1 MKKLLVFILISIF
14 STSVHA
20 QTFGEWFRQ
29 KATQK
34 KYLLQQIAALQ
45 VYIGYAQKGY
55 SIAHDGL
62 NFIGDLK
69 KGDLN
74 LHADYF
80 NSLKAVNPSIKKYS
94 RVADIISLQLK
105 IVSVYK
111 NAFRQVQKSK
121 AFNGDELKYMNAVF
135 NNLIDACTGT
145 IDELTTIITNDQLQM
160 KDDERLERIDG
171 LYNDM
176 QSKYSF
182 VKGFADE
189 AKVLAVSRLKEQN
202 DVETSRTI
210 NGIKD

>member
-1 MKKLLVFILISIF
+1 MKKLIVFILISIF
-14 STSVHA
+14 STSVNA

-45 VYIGYAQKGY
+45 VYIRYVQKGY
-55 SIAHDGL
+55 SITHDGL

-69 KGDLN
+69 KGDFN

-80 NSLKAVNPSIKKYS
+80 NSLKTVNPGIKKYS
-94 RVADIISLQLK
+94 RVADIIALQLK

-111 NAFRQVQKSK
+111 NASRQVQKSK
-121 AFNGDELKYMNAVF
+121 ALSGDELSYINAVF

-145 IDELTTIITNDQLQM
+145 IDELTTIITNNQLQL
-160 KDDERLERIDG
+160 KDDERIEHIDA

-182 VKGFADE
+182 VKSFATE
-189 AKVLAVSRLKEQN
+189 AKILAVSRLKDRN
-202 DVETSRTI
+202 DVETSRTL

>member
-1 MKKLLVFILISIF
+1 MKKLLVFILISVF
-14 STSVHA
+14 LTSVDA

-69 KGDLN
+69 KVDFN

-121 AFNGDELKYMNAVF
+121 ALNGDELSYINAVF

-145 IDELTTIITNDQLQM
+145 IDELTTIITNNQLQL
-160 KDDERLERIDG
+160 KDDERIERIDA

-182 VKGFADE
+182 VKSFANE
-189 AKVLAVSRLKEQN
+189 AKILAVSRLKNQN

>member
-1 MKKLLVFILISIF
+1 MKKPLVFILISIF
-14 STSVHA
+14 STSVNA

-34 KYLLQQIAALQ
+34 KYLLQQIASLQ
-45 VYIGYAQKGY
+45 VYIGYVQKGS

-62 NFIGDLK
+62 NFIGNLK

-80 NSLKAVNPSIKKYS
+80 NSLKAVNPCIKKYS
-94 RVADIISLQLK
+94 RVADIIALQLE

-111 NAFRQVQKSK
+111 NAFRHVQKSK
-121 AFNGDELKYMNAVF
+121 ALNGDELSYINAVF

-145 IDELTTIITNDQLQM
+145 IDELTTIITNDQLQL
-160 KDDERLERIDG
+160 KDDERIERIAA

-182 VKGFADE
+182 VKSFAAE
-189 AKVLAVSRLKEQN
+189 AKILAVSRLKEQN

>member
-14 STSVHA
+14 STSVDA

-34 KYLLQQIAALQ
+34 KYLLQQITALQ
-45 VYIGYAQKGY
+45 VYIGYVQKGY

-74 LHADYF
+74 LHAEYF
-80 NSLKAVNPSIKKYS
+80 NSLKAVNPGINKYS
-94 RVADIISLQLK
+94 RVADIIALQLK

-121 AFNGDELKYMNAVF
+121 ALNGEELSYINAVF

-145 IDELTTIITNDQLQM
+145 IDELTTIITNNQLQL
-160 KDDERLERIDG
+160 KDDERDRTHRRFIQR
-171 LYNDM
+171 Y
-176 QSKYSF
+176 
-182 VKGFADE
+182 
-189 AKVLAVSRLKEQN
+189 AKQIFICKKLCKRS
-202 DVETSRTI
+202 
-210 NGIKD
+210 